1 MPSTEKAAPDEICR
15 GVGRDAMLPSDDPGL
30 ELPQFLIHYNTG
42 YQREEFPLY
51 GGNRELYSKA
61 ALLRGLFNLDG
72 KPMNLIR
79 NNPVAM
85 YLQIADRLRAE
96 ITEGTY
102 EPSGRLPS
110 ESQIMARFNVS
121 RVTVRLALE
130 QVDKD
135 GLIERRKGKGTFV
148 AGKQVRHQIDTLRS
162 FHESLKVQGFDA
174 TMRIIELSALET
186 PSAFI
191 PLFGTQCTLLER
203 LHVVNDEPIAVG
215 RSLLPAFMSDLQRE
229 FAEQQPTYAL
239 LKDRAGANIVSAEI
253 AIGARAVSSRITSPI
268 GAAAN
273 AVLLVLERTS
283 YFDNGACAERSEFFI
298 RPERYKFVLGNRI
311 PER

>member
-1 MPSTEKAAPDEICR
+1 MS
-15 GVGRDAMLPSDDPGL
+15 
-30 ELPQFLIHYNTG
+30 
-42 YQREEFPLY
+42 
-51 GGNRELYSKA
+51 
-61 ALLRGLFNLDG
+61 
-72 KPMNLIR
+72 LIR

-96 ITEGTY
+96 ITEGAY

-110 ESQIMARFNVS
+110 ESQIMARFTVS

-130 QVDKD
+130 QLDKD

-174 TMRIIELSALET
+174 TMRIVELTAIET

-191 PLFGTQCTLLER
+191 PLFATKCTLLER
-203 LHVVNDEPIAVG
+203 LHVVNDEPIALG
-215 RSLLPAFMSDLQRE
+215 RSLLPAFMSELERE
-229 FAEQQPTYAL
+229 VAEQQPTYAL
-239 LKDRAGANIVSAEI
+239 LREKAGTDIVFAEV
-253 AIGARAVSSRITSPI
+253 AIEARAVSPQITSLI
-268 GAAAN
+268 GAAEN

-283 YFDNGACAERSEFFI
+283 YFDNGVCAEKSEFFI
-298 RPERYKFVLGNRI
+298 RPERYKFVLGSRI